1 MYWAPTA
8 SWVIGGTYCFIC
20 MMIAYRKKLL
30 PLAMQESLKSEED
43 LKFGDLNSED
53 KKDDAFRYEGL
64 KNSES
69 ANGKE
74 KLWDYSDLKE
84 DGDDKD

>member
-30 PLAMQESLKSEED
+30 PLAVKESGEELSCKTAEESDGAASEENGAQD
-43 LKFGDLNSED
+43 NK
-53 KKDDAFRYEGL
+53 
-64 KNSES
+64 S
-69 ANGKE
+69 ANDSE
-74 KLWDYSDLKE
+74 TLWEYSDLKE